1 MGIQNGALGG
11 LNIVALWLWLIAG
24 QSFLSKMPSTW
35 QGQEETHLLDISFN
49 VSRFLEAFVVFLLG

>member
-1 MGIQNGALGG
+1 MGG
-11 LNIVALWLWLIAG
+11 LKIVALLLWLIVG
-24 QSFLSKMPSTW
+24 QSLLSKMPCTW